1 MRMNV
6 WRNPEINHLVLA
18 LSCVSIVAMV
28 GAFLIDLAAGI
39 WMLVVCA
46 GFWLVILIFMRIRY
60 QAISNL
66 SYELDRVLHNNFHLP
81 PDEHDE
87 GELSILRS
95 EICKMTITLREQ
107 AEALEKDKLYLSDS
121 MSDISHQ
128 LKTPLA
134 SMYLIVS
141 LMQKG
146 DVTKQRHREL
156 LRDLQKLLERMNWL
170 VASLLKISKLD
181 AGTAEFQK
189 EAVSVR
195 KLIQTAAD
203 PLMIPMDLRN
213 QTFVIECDD
222 SVMFEGDFAWSTEA
236 VGNILKNCME
246 HAPEGGTITMRGMG
260 NAIFTSLE
268 ISDNGEGIDR
278 NDLPHIFERFY
289 VGKHSSENSVGIG
302 LALAKMIVQEQ
313 NGTIEVENLPENGV
327 RFRIKFYKSIV

>member
-6 WRNPEINHLVLA
+6 WRNPEINHPLVLA
-18 LSCVSIVAMV
+18 LSCVSIVALV

-146 DVTKQRHREL
+146 DVTEQRRREL

-203 PLMIPMDLRN
+203 PLLIPMELRN
-213 QTFVIECDD
+213 ETSVIECDD
-222 SVMFEGDFAWSTEA
+222 SVMFEGDSHGLRKRW
-236 VGNILKNCME
+236 G
-246 HAPEGGTITMRGMG
+246 
-260 NAIFTSLE
+260 IF
-268 ISDNGEGIDR
+268 
-278 NDLPHIFERFY
+278 
-289 VGKHSSENSVGIG
+289 
-302 LALAKMIVQEQ
+302 
-313 NGTIEVENLPENGV
+313 
-327 RFRIKFYKSIV
+327 